1 MLPRPGSA
9 STEEI
14 IDALAP
20 PPEYVAPKPTR
31 TLVGELS
38 EADRLLRLPPEHAA
52 RRLSAPTG
60 IACHGGAI
68 FVVIAASGYEAAP
81 PCHTTGAATAR
92 VLRLRE
98 CDGALLAA
106 SPLLVKVARP
116 RGI

>member
-14 IDALAP
+14 IDAFAP
-20 PPEYVAPKPTR
+20 PPEYTYVAPKPKS
-31 TLVGELS
+31 TLNALS
-38 EADRLLRLPPEHAA
+38 EADRLLSLPPEHAG
-52 RRLSAPTG
+52 RRLSAPMG

-68 FVVIAASGYEAAP
+68 FVVITALDPFKSAPHAA
-81 PCHTTGAATAR
+81 AR
-92 VLRLRE
+92 VLQLRE

>member
-20 PPEYVAPKPTR
+20 PPEYVAPNPKSA
-31 TLVGELS
+31 LSALS
-38 EADRLLRLPPEHAA
+38 EADRLLQLPPEHAA

-68 FVVIAASGYEAAP
+68 FVVVAASGFEAAP
-81 PCHTTGAATAR
+81 HATAR

-106 SPLLVKVARP
+106 SPLLAKVARP
-116 RGI
+116 RAI

>member
-1 MLPRPGSA
+1 MLTRPGSA

-20 PPEYVAPKPTR
+20 PPEYVAPSPKSA
-31 TLVGELS
+31 LS
-38 EADRLLRLPPEHAA
+38 EADRLLQLPPEHAA

-68 FVVIAASGYEAAP
+68 FVVVAASGFEAAP
-81 PCHTTGAATAR
+81 HATAR

>member
-1 MLPRPGSA
+1 M
-9 STEEI
+9 EEI

-52 RRLSAPTG
+52 RRLSAPAG

-68 FVVIAASGYEAAP
+68 FVVVAASARASARAWGTAWGAASGFESEARERI
-81 PCHTTGAATAR
+81 AAAR

-106 SPLLVKVARP
+106 
-116 RGI
+116 

>member
-1 MLPRPGSA
+1 MLTRPGSA

-20 PPEYVAPKPTR
+20 PPEYVAPSPKSA
-31 TLVGELS
+31 LSALS

-68 FVVIAASGYEAAP
+68 FVVIAALGFEAAP
-81 PCHTTGAATAR
+81 PCRTTGAATAR

>member
-1 MLPRPGSA
+1 M
-9 STEEI
+9 EEI

-52 RRLSAPTG
+52 RRLSAPAG

-68 FVVIAASGYEAAP
+68 FVVVAASGIAIASGFDGSEERKRVAA
-81 PCHTTGAATAR
+81 AR

-106 SPLLVKVARP
+106 SPLLAKVARP
-116 RGI
+116 RAI